1 VTERGAPDET
11 DLIRRCADG
20 DESAWSRFVDTQG
33 PRIAGMARRMLHGRT
48 GQAADA
54 DVDEIVSEVFLAL
67 LRRDRTLLRRYD
79 PRWRLATWL
88 GVLTRT
94 AVTRLLRRRRRPPS
108 EAVERAARDDEP
120 ARRDTRR
127 AILEALDGLGAR
139 ERLLLRLRHLEGL
152 DYAAIA
158 EALGIE
164 PSSVGPLLSRA
175 RARLRDTAPDLEALL
190 EDS

>member
-1 VTERGAPDET
+1 MTERGAPNET

-20 DESAWSRFVDTQG
+20 DESAWSHFVDTQG

-48 GQAADA
+48 GQAVDA

-79 PRWRLATWL
+79 PRWRVATWL

-108 EAVERAARDDEP
+108 EAVAREARDDEP
-120 ARRDTRR
+120 ARRDMRR
-127 AILEALDGLGAR
+127 AIREALDGLGAR